1 MRDLNLLR
9 ELTQLWGVAGYE
21 KPVRQYIGKIVAP
34 YADEMITDAVGNLI
48 VLKKG
53 IGGPKAKKIMLA
65 AHMDEIG
72 FMVKKIEPDGR
83 LRVCQYGMELDRFCI
98 QCKSSF
104 PQWRERR
111 DGLPRTDR
119 GSEK

>member
-21 KPVRQYIGKIVAP
+21 KPVRQYIEKIVAP

-72 FMVKKIEPDGR
+72 LMESHITEKGMLHVSNVYVSAIWDGTGPV
-83 LRVCQYGMELDRFCI
+83 LHTMQEFVSAMA
-98 QCKSSF
+98 
-104 PQWRERR
+104 
-111 DGLPRTDR
+111 
-119 GSEK
+119 